1 MEHFVPSQDI
11 RNILFYY
18 RHMTTIVFPERLKS
32 LRTEKSVSRTML
44 AEALHVSV
52 RTVSHWE
59 NGSRECNFETLV
71 AIANYFD
78 CSVDYLLGR
87 KEY

>member
-18 RHMTTIVFPERLKS
+18 RHMTNNVFPERLKS
-32 LRTEKSVSRTML
+32 LRAEKSVSRTML
-44 AEALHVSV
+44 AETLHVSV
-52 RTVSHWE
+52 RAVSYWE
-59 NGSRECNFETLV
+59 NGSRECNFETLL
-71 AIANYFD
+71 AIADFFD

-87 KEY
+87 KDY

>member
-1 MEHFVPSQDI
+1 MNNV
-11 RNILFYY
+11 
-18 RHMTTIVFPERLKS
+18 VFPERLKS
-32 LRTEKSVSRTML
+32 LRAEKSVTRTML

-52 RTVSHWE
+52 RTVSHWG

>member
-1 MEHFVPSQDI
+1 
-11 RNILFYY
+11 
-18 RHMTTIVFPERLKS
+18 
-32 LRTEKSVSRTML
+32 ML
-44 AEALHVSV
+44 AEALNVSV
-52 RTVSHWE
+52 RTISYWE

-71 AIANYFD
+71 AIANYFN